1 MLLET
6 SRLLLRPFV
15 PSDFESLFAV
25 IGDPVTMQ
33 FYPFPFDKQGT
44 LDWIERNL
52 RRYEEDGSGLRA
64 VVLKSS
70 AKMIGDCGPV
80 WQEVE
85 GIRQLEIGYHICRD
99 HWGRGYATEAAH
111 AAMVYAFE
119 KFSVEHL
126 ISLIRPE
133 NIPSRRVAEKNGLR
147 IDYQIDW
154 KGIRHFVYTIG
165 RDEFGRVMTPAS

>member
-1 MLLET
+1 M
-6 SRLLLRPFV
+6 
-15 PSDFESLFAV
+15 
-25 IGDPVTMQ
+25 
-33 FYPFPFDKQGT
+33 
-44 LDWIERNL
+44 

-70 AKMIGDCGPV
+70 GEMIGDCGPV

-85 GIRQLEIGYHICRD
+85 GKRQLEIGYHIRRD

-119 KFSVEHL
+119 KFPVERL

-133 NIPSRRVAEKNGLR
+133 NLPSRRVAEKNGLR
-147 IDYQIDW
+147 IDCEIDW
-154 KGIRHFVYTIG
+154 KGIRHFVYAMS
-165 RDEFGRVMTPAS
+165 RDEFSHRTSHHSHQL